1 MLPVLYG
8 CSREVL
14 TELLTNSK
22 PLMYTLGKEVGL
34 HAETL
39 GKKLE
44 EAINEIIRN
53 R

>member
-1 MLPVLYG
+1 
-8 CSREVL
+8 
-14 TELLTNSK
+14 
-22 PLMYTLGKEVGL
+22 MYTLGKEVGL

-53 R
+53 RWYDFHEFFLLEKFSGASMQEFY